1 LIAMQNGS
9 VDSTGLRQLSFK
21 KTSRIQP
28 TAGSPSWPDQ
38 SVKILLL
45 SA

>member
-1 LIAMQNGS
+1 MHG
-9 VDSTGLRQLSFK
+9 
-21 KTSRIQP
+21 
-28 TAGSPSWPDQ
+28 DQ